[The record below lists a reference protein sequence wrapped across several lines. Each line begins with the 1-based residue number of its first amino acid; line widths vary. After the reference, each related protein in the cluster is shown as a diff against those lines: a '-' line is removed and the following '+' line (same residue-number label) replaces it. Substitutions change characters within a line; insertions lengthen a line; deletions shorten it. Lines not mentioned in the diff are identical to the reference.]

1 MNKEVSEFLDNLN
14 HPFRKEIE
22 ALREIILNSHRDIK
36 ENIKWNGPNYTLN
49 GQDRITI
56 KVNPT
61 KSFHLILHTG
71 AKVQQQP
78 AKKILENDYGILI
91 WRSNDRAIADFKK
104 AGDFNKVSVQ
114 ISEIVK
120 NWLEKTSK

>member
-22 ALREIILNSHRDIK
+22 ALREIILDSHPDIG
-36 ENIKWNGPNYTLN
+36 ENIKWNGPNYTVN
-49 GQDRITI
+49 GHDRITI

-104 AGDFNKVSVQ
+104 AGDFTKVSVQ

>member
-1 MNKEVSEFLDNLN
+1 MNKEVSEFLDNLS

-22 ALREIILNSHRDIK
+22 ALREIIFNAHPDIT
-36 ENIKWNGPNYTLN
+36 ENIKWNGPNYTIN
-49 GQDRITI
+49 GHDRVTI

-78 AKKILENDYGILI
+78 AQKILENDYGILV
-91 WRSNDRAIADFKK
+91 WKSNDRAIADFRSTEDFEK
-104 AGDFNKVSVQ
+104 ASKHLGN
-114 ISEIVK
+114 ILK
-120 NWLEKTSK
+120 NWLKLTF

>member
-14 HPFRKEIE
+14 HPFRVEIE
-22 ALREIILNSHRDIK
+22 ALREIILNAHPNIN
-36 ENIKWNGPNYTLN
+36 ENIKWNGPNYTVN
-49 GQDRITI
+49 GHDRVTI

-71 AKVQQQP
+71 AKVQEQP

-91 WRSNDRAIADFKK
+91 WKSNDRAIADFKK
-104 AGDFNKVSVQ
+104 AGDFNKVSTQ
-114 ISEIVK
+114 LAEIVT
-120 NWLEKTSK
+120 NWLERTSK